1 VILPLNPVG
10 SGAGYKGKEARR
22 LPTIKPLAN
31 LARPPVFA
39 TSGALVFSSVA
50 IVATSCRCV
59 RSSGWASATRCW
71 HAGVG
76 QAEPSAAD
84 WAVPPWLLL
93 PLGEDPLLRTCKS
106 PGEHGEEKSE
116 AHSCSELRTSVAL
129 LENIGRFLLAITE
142 NIRLSARII

>member
-1 VILPLNPVG
+1 MQG
-10 SGAGYKGKEARR
+10 SVRWSR
-22 LPTIKPLAN
+22 
-31 LARPPVFA
+31 RPP
-39 TSGALVFSSVA
+39 
-50 IVATSCRCV
+50 
-59 RSSGWASATRCW
+59 
-71 HAGVG
+71 H
-76 QAEPSAAD
+76 

-142 NIRLSARII
+142 NIAGSLLGLYENELTILRTNSQTPVSAHTH